1 MQTVDGRLI
10 LSPSDLNDD
19 VECPHLTT
27 LALAQ
32 QPAWGLLDL
41 PVTATSRRLEFAALT
56 VGGGRY
62 TLPACRPILAL
73 EVGDGCRRRGCA

>member
-1 MQTVDGRLI
+1 MYRVGADIR
-10 LSPSDLNDD
+10 LSPSDLNDYI
-19 VECPHLTT
+19 ECPHLTT